1 MTPMSRVVIVLT
13 VALAGCAGPAQVPA
27 TGGLAPLALPEGRL
41 APVAAVAATDEVR
54 PLYLSPAMAAFAE
67 RAAPRRLPR
76 RRRLEALAKAIWR
89 GSPHGVRY
97 DVAATVTA
105 REAFESRR
113 ANCLG
118 YSHLFVALARHV
130 GLPARYQEVAVSGAG
145 DREGQWLV
153 LNQHVNVVGTLTG
166 ADTLTGATRYVV
178 DIGRIPRTGERDARI
193 ISDRQALALHYNNL
207 AIQALLAGD
216 VAKAW
221 GDQLRALALDRR
233 RAFFWTNL
241 GVIYHRTGQEG
252 AAERSYRTAL
262 VLAPA
267 DETALVK
274 LVAIEQRRGNTD
286 AVGRLERTLEGA
298 HGRDPWFWARQAQ
311 RAAAEG
317 DFERASDAIGRAL
330 QLAPGGFMLRVAEL
344 RYRLERGVVAD
355 PDSELAL
362 LRSAAHGRAQRRAI
376 DALSARFGSG
386 PRRR

>member
-1 MTPMSRVVIVLT
+1 
-13 VALAGCAGPAQVPA
+13 
-27 TGGLAPLALPEGRL
+27 
-41 APVAAVAATDEVR
+41 
-54 PLYLSPAMAAFAE
+54 MAAFAE
-67 RAAPRRLPR
+67 RTAPRRLPKLQ
-76 RRRLEALAKAIWR
+76 RLQALAKAIWR

-97 DVAATVTA
+97 DVTATVTA

-113 ANCLG
+113 VNCLG

-166 ADTLTGATRYVV
+166 ADTLTGQTRYVV
-178 DIGRIPRTGERDARI
+178 DIGRIPRTGERGARI

-207 AIQALLAGD
+207 AIQALLADD

-221 GDQLRALALDRR
+221 GNQLRALALDRR

-241 GVIYHRTGQEG
+241 GVIYHRTGQDG
-252 AAERSYRTAL
+252 AAERSYRIAL
-262 VLAPA
+262 VLAPD

-274 LVAIEQRRGNTD
+274 LIAIEQGRGDAD
-286 AVGRLERTLEGA
+286 AVRRLERTLEAA

-311 RAAAEG
+311 RAAAAG
-317 DFERASDAIGRAL
+317 DFERASGAIGRAL
-330 QLAPGGFMLRVAEL
+330 QLAPERFELRVAEL

-355 PDSELAL
+355 PASELAL
-362 LRSAAHGRAQRRAI
+362 LRLAAHGSAQLRTI
-376 DALSARFGSG
+376 SVLSASFGPAPSSG
-386 PRRR
+386 DSY